1 MTKFEVVD
9 MTCGHCVNA
18 VTEAV
23 KGVDP
28 AASVD
33 VDLSTKT
40 VSVESDAAV
49 EMLSAA
55 IHEAGYDVKRAD

>member
-1 MTKFEVVD
+1 MTKFEVQE
-9 MTCGHCVNA
+9 MSCGHCVKA

-33 VDLSTKT
+33 VDLKSKT
-40 VSVESDAAV
+40 VSVESDALV
-49 EMLSAA
+49 ETLFRA
-55 IHEAGYDVKRAD
+55 INDAGYEVKTVN

>member
-1 MTKFEVVD
+1 MSTFEVPE

-33 VDLSTKT
+33 IDLSTKT
-40 VSVESDAAV
+40 VSVESDAPV
-49 EMLSAA
+49 ELLSAA